1 MNFWDYHGIL
11 FLLGLTFFPRI
22 TTLFFMATPFG
33 LLAWLGWV
41 FTPHLLVA
49 FYSLK
54 YWDQNPVLV
63 VVAWIMVFVGTG
75 GETKMVSSRRS
86 R

>member
-1 MNFWDYHGIL
+1 MNFWDNHGIL

-33 LLAWLGWV
+33 FLAWLGWI

-49 FYSLK
+49 FYASFK
-54 YWDQNPVLV
+54 YWDTNPVLV
-63 VVAWIMVFVGTG
+63 IIAWIVALCGTG
-75 GETKMVSSRRS
+75 AEAETAKRNT
-86 R
+86 